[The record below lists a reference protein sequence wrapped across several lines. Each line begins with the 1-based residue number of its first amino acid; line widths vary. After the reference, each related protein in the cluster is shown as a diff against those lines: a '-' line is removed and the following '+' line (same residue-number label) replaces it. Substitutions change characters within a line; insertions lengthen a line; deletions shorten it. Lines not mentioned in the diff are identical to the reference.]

1 MKGSPPAAA
10 PRNPW
15 RGERTL
21 ALPGNQPVLVKA
33 SLDSIARMMAVLK
46 TDTLEGLN
54 DRLAGRLPADLEAC
68 LAVLAGDETAR
79 ETMVAVNGATGLTA
93 VYVAIA
99 GAISGLTPE
108 EEDEAKKAEA
118 DRDRTLQAAAVRAIL
133 EAVGRSN
140 ASPSGNG

>member
-1 MKGSPPAAA
+1 MTGAPKAS

-15 RGERTL
+15 RGERAL
-21 ALPGNQPVLVKA
+21 ALPGSEPILLAA
-33 SLDSIARMMAVLK
+33 SLDTIARMMSALK
-46 TDTLEGLN
+46 VDTLDGLN
-54 DRLAGRLPADLEAC
+54 DRLAGRLPADLETC
-68 LAVLAGDETAR
+68 LAVLVGDETAR
-79 ETMVAVNGATGLTA
+79 ETMAAVNGATGLTA

-99 GAISGLTPE
+99 GAVSGLTPE